1 MGFFEG
7 FDTMN
12 VLEKEYISKNE
23 MQEVLN
29 FVNTILDER
38 VEFDITYI
46 GAMEAMLVA
55 VVEKAADML
64 PLDISDYEI
73 IQRIDEWQEENG
85 DDDNADLDHFM
96 NVIFCNELVRKQIAD
111 AMKEGKAKELAVAIG
126 ITCKEN

>member
-7 FDTMN
+7 FDTMT

-38 VEFDITYI
+38 VAFDITYI
-46 GAMEAMLVA
+46 GAMDAMLVA

-73 IQRIDEWQEENG
+73 IQRIDE
-85 DDDNADLDHFM
+85 
-96 NVIFCNELVRKQIAD
+96 
-111 AMKEGKAKELAVAIG
+111 
-126 ITCKEN
+126 

>member
-7 FDTMN
+7 FDTMT

-38 VEFDITYI
+38 VAFDITYI

-111 AMKEGKAKELAVAIG
+111 AMKEGKARELAVAIG

>member
-7 FDTMN
+7 FDTMT

-38 VEFDITYI
+38 VAFDITYI
-46 GAMEAMLVA
+46 GAMDAMLVA

-73 IQRIDEWQEENG
+73 IRRMDE
-85 DDDNADLDHFM
+85 
-96 NVIFCNELVRKQIAD
+96 
-111 AMKEGKAKELAVAIG
+111 
-126 ITCKEN
+126 

>member
-7 FDTMN
+7 FDTMT